1 MANWCYN
8 CIAIYRND
16 LRGESLRQ
24 IQDLYVKL
32 KSFGTVGS
40 VLGEPKKDSE
50 GKYVSQDWY
59 GNLLMMCGIPEKDV
73 ECRGSIQDVQWIN
86 DKYEDG
92 GWIKIETETAWSPQV
107 EDVVGKMLEDYYPDL
122 NYEFIAEEPGC
133 EIYINTDVSGRF
145 FVDRYK
151 IDYDISE
158 IDPKYCD
165 TEYFDKGEDLLD
177 RVKEIMKAFK
187 EGVKKKGLPEFV
199 PEAEIGIPD
208 WEQAIKYASQM
219 SIYISN
225 HDSTFDGAYFG
236 AYVFDI
242 SEY

>member
-8 CIAIYRND
+8 CIAIYRRN
-16 LRGESLRQ
+16 LKGESLRQ

-32 KSFGTVGS
+32 KSFGTAGS

-59 GNLLMMCGIPEKDV
+59 GNLLMMCGIPEKDI
-73 ECRGSIQDVQWIN
+73 ECRGSIQGVQWVN
-86 DKYEDG
+86 DKYKDG

-165 TEYFDKGEDLLD
+165 TEYFDKEEDFLD
-177 RVKEIMKAFK
+177 RVKEIMKAF
-187 EGVKKKGLPEFV
+187 EVGVKKKGLPKFV
-199 PEAEIGIPD
+199 PETDMSVPD

-219 SIYISN
+219 STYISI
-225 HDSTFDGAYFG
+225 HDDTFDGAYFG
-236 AYVFDI
+236 AYIFDD